1 MNNPHGGN
9 NMNHF
14 RKTLAIFMV
23 VIMLSAFTA
32 LFSTS
37 FAAASYNVT
46 FKDLPYD
53 IITDASKP
61 ARTDWPALNQGYTLG
76 VEYRFAFATPVDD
89 DNDPSTADKIMFV
102 VEDGEVT
109 KSVQSGKALEFKIAV
124 KEYVAPSSV
133 QVLAFPSTTTASDLY
148 NHTTG
153 EPKSDYIIQ
162 SSNAVRDKLVSDA
175 NIPRVYDS
183 ATGEYTEL
191 EGYTLAPGDLGIY
204 AVLPT
209 KNLTICVSE
218 FHMYNHGFM
227 LTLDDGADYT
237 LAKYTYKPDGYFQYV
252 YDDGNG
258 NPVFNEEY
266 ISSYKFYGVAGVDYI
281 RSDIED
287 PSSYYKITK
296 DTSYKT
302 RMIYYGEP
310 VYIGIEIPKTNAKK
324 TYHHDTYTLSYSDTA
339 GLFGMLPSQDTKV
352 LKGEPVYN
360 ETGTVVIDNGYSD
373 AFVFTYETDH
383 SYVDIYKFDKLAGSP
398 TFTAEGVSELDL
410 SDITG
415 LFTGDTSLS
424 DLTGKGMGNIIGFF
438 KKLFNLIKKILS
450 GLGVSLGG

>member
-1 MNNPHGGN
+1 M
-9 NMNHF
+9 
-14 RKTLAIFMV
+14 KLLKKSLAVFMS
-23 VIMLSAFTA
+23 VIMLASFTA

-37 FAAASYNVT
+37 FAATSYNVT

-53 IITDASKP
+53 IIADATKP

-89 DNDPSTADKIMFV
+89 DDDPSTADKIMFV

-133 QVLAFPSTTTASDLY
+133 QVLAFPSTTNASDLY

-153 EPKSDYIIQ
+153 EPKNDYIIQ
-162 SSNAVRDKLVSDA
+162 ASNAVRDKLVSDA
-175 NIPRVYDS
+175 SIPRVLDS
-183 ATGEYTEL
+183 ETGEYKEL

-218 FHMYNHGFM
+218 YHMYNHGFM

-237 LAKYTYKPDGYFQYV
+237 LDKYTYNPDGYFQYV

-258 NPVFNEEY
+258 NPIFNEEY
-266 ISSYKFYGVAGVDYI
+266 ISSYKYYGVAGIDYI

-287 PSSYYKITK
+287 PSSYYKLTK

-339 GLFGMLPSQDTKV
+339 GLFGVLPSQDTTV

-360 ETGTVVIDNGYSD
+360 EAGTVVIDNGYSD

-415 LFTGDTSLS
+415 LFTGDTELS
-424 DLTGKGMGNIIGFF
+424 DLMGKGTSGIISFF